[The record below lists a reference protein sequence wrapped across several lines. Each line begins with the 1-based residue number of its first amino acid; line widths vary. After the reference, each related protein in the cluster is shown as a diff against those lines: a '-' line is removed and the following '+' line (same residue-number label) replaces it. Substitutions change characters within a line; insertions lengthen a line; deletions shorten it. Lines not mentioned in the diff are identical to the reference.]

1 MEGAITTAGRWARGG
16 VPLPVGVLQGPLQPR
31 RLLALGKGVEVV
43 MVSATPQVAVEGV
56 EVGVLLRL

>member
-1 MEGAITTAGRWARGG
+1 MEGAITTAGIWARGG
-16 VPLPVGVLQGPLQPR
+16 VPRPMGALQSPLQPR

-43 MVSATPQVAVEGV
+43 VVSATPQITVEGV